1 MDVLSVQNKA
11 RLFLLDSKDLLASPD
26 AQTSCH
32 KVIYDESV
40 SKSSIL
46 CEFQFFLNTYIIF
59 SFNISKEIGEP
70 IGKNSSSVLFSLRYK
85 FKT

>member
-46 CEFQFFLNTYIIF
+46 
-59 SFNISKEIGEP
+59 
-70 IGKNSSSVLFSLRYK
+70 
-85 FKT
+85 